1 MLSRKR
7 EDCVPRLLGL
17 ELLQQQPSIRD
28 GIAAFENNKEMFR
41 NNISLHR
48 NKGLS
53 TPGKIWEWVTLPNC
67 FQVLLVTSVN
77 RPSTFHFEFPFY
89 PF

>member
-1 MLSRKR
+1 MLSRTR

-28 GIAAFENNKEMFR
+28 GIVAFENNKERFR

-53 TPGKIWEWVTLPNC
+53 TPGKIWEWVTLTNC